1 MFAAL
6 PASVPYTGIDFSP
19 ARIGRLREL
28 RARPDLKARFHT
40 LAAVELRCK
49 GADELQWVESNAFDT
64 IALPSVIQYFPTV
77 DYLLCVLDTI
87 LGSARTG
94 PDGSVFIGDV
104 RSLLL
109 LEAFHASVQLFKANP
124 DDRAGNVA
132 ALAVES
138 SSSQE
143 QELAVDPSFFLALE
157 GRYPQIR
164 SVEILPKRG
173 LVANRDDPFPVR
185 RDPAHSR
192 SVCGCLYATM
202 GKLEPRAT
210 H

>member
-1 MFAAL
+1 MSSSKERIQTLGPGRLLEIGCGSGLTMFAAL
-6 PASVPYTGIDFSP
+6 PHCVSYTGIDFSP

-87 LGSARTG
+87 FERGLA

-109 LEAFHASVQLFKANP
+109 LEAFHASVRLFKANP
-124 DDRAGNVA
+124 DDRAGERSRFGYQTTEPGAGVA
-132 ALAVES
+132 VIPRS
-138 SSSQE
+138 SS
-143 QELAVDPSFFLALE
+143 
-157 GRYPQIR
+157 R
-164 SVEILPKRG
+164 SRG
-173 LVANRDDPFPVR
+173 ATPRSEV
-185 RDPAHSR
+185 SR
-192 SVCGCLYATM
+192 SSRSAASSRM
-202 GKLEPRAT
+202 R
-210 H
+210 